1 MHQNLVGIFP
11 QTGKQLETQY
21 ACHIGSKPI
30 ITPPNIGN
38 LAKKKTISTPVE
50 ITSTFMAKR
59 QTKPPSSWSCF
70 LMASQPPPT
79 NLPLEIRPY

>member
-38 LAKKKTISTPVE
+38 LAKKKNYINTSRNHQHIHGEAPNKTTIQLVL
-50 ITSTFMAKR
+50 F
-59 QTKPPSSWSCF
+59 F
-70 LMASQPPPT
+70 
-79 NLPLEIRPY
+79 NG